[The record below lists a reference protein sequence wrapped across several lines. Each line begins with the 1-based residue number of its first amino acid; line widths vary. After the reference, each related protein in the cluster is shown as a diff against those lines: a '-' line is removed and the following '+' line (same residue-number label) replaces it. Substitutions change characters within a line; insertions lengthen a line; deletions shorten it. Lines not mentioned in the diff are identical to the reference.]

1 MGIDLI
7 TWRTRIGL
15 NYYNACRPLQTSCRI
30 RVYHPK
36 VGVEEVMNN
45 TPLVLKGFALSLMLH
60 CIVRGWFRLK
70 GRGGSGK
77 ICCHWWGSTFNMKE
91 TVSSE
96 GIKLLRVVVV
106 VMSLLLVMA
115 GDVETNPG
123 PRKKEGINTT

>member
-45 TPLVLKGFALSLMLH
+45 TSLVLKGFALSLMLH
-60 CIVRGWFRLK
+60 CIIRGWFRLK

-77 ICCHWWGSTFNMKE
+77 IRCHWWGSTFNVKE
-91 TVSSE
+91 TVSSG

-115 GDVETNPG
+115 GDMETNPG